1 MTSGSDIDPRT
12 VLTEKSAVFL
22 HVLDE
27 GSPYNCIAAIFL
39 SQLWASVQAVADVN
53 GGKLPRPVRY
63 SATSGATSPA
73 SSACPRS
80 SA

>member
-53 GGKLPRPVRY
+53 GGKLPRPVQIL
-63 SATSGATSPA
+63 GDEWGNPPA